1 MDIESIF
8 SPGGELESALPFYS
22 FRRGQYEMAELVES
36 ALETCSHA
44 IIEAGTGTG
53 KSFAYLVPMLLS
65 LANNRS
71 RRFIAATSTTTL
83 QKQLYDKDIPIL
95 LGALSLDLPI
105 AILYGRGNYLCIR
118 RFNEARNEKSSAG
131 GRTGRGICNVG
142 LRRDPAALSAHD
154 PEEGPCRRCRTLY
167 RGGARNRA
175 QPVPQR
181 D

>member
-65 LANNRS
+65 LVRKSDAKVRS
-71 RRFIAATSTTTL
+71 VWH
-83 QKQLYDKDIPIL
+83 
-95 LGALSLDLPI
+95 ALWLP
-105 AILYGRGNYLCIR
+105 LRHVSCSEGRLHR
-118 RFNEARNEKSSAG
+118 
-131 GRTGRGICNVG
+131 
-142 LRRDPAALSAHD
+142 
-154 PEEGPCRRCRTLY
+154 
-167 RGGARNRA
+167 
-175 QPVPQR
+175 
-181 D
+181 

>member
-71 RRFIAATSTTTL
+71 RRFIAATSMQPIISFLPHFIVIVPYPTQILYLNNTL
-83 QKQLYDKDIPIL
+83 QISSIMFSLKSSYVHLNVMININKRRLFAHPVAIVLPFFFPLDLYIMSLVRNRNLYDVVHWP
-95 LGALSLDLPI
+95 
-105 AILYGRGNYLCIR
+105 
-118 RFNEARNEKSSAG
+118 
-131 GRTGRGICNVG
+131 
-142 LRRDPAALSAHD
+142 
-154 PEEGPCRRCRTLY
+154 
-167 RGGARNRA
+167 
-175 QPVPQR
+175 
-181 D
+181 